1 VAPAPIRY
9 LWWCPAIEVGR
20 THSEGWLAPRRFRQ
34 ALPSQF
40 VDTPLSLAGSAVM
53 EQASA
58 EESIRFD
65 ALEPARC
72 RPAQA
77 IDAQPAEPHPARAS
91 APGLDLGASFG
102 G

>member
-1 VAPAPIRY
+1 
-9 LWWCPAIEVGR
+9 
-20 THSEGWLAPRRFRQ
+20 
-34 ALPSQF
+34 
-40 VDTPLSLAGSAVM
+40 M

-58 EESIRFD
+58 VESIRFD